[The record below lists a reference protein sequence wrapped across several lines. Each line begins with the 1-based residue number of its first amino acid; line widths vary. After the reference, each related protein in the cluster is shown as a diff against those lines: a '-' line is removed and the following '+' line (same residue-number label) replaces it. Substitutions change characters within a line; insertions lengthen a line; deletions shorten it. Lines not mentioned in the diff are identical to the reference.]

1 MKGAPEG
8 PRIGLPE
15 KKKKENQPATNT
27 TNYNLRPS
35 LYMQLFDDDLGFV
48 SAGPTIVVERKFGL
62 LANRASASRGPIVA

>member
-8 PRIGLPE
+8 PLTGLPE
-15 KKKKENQPATNT
+15 KEKERKPTSYQ
-27 TNYNLRPS
+27 YNKLQFTS
-35 LYMQLFDDDLGFV
+35 KSYMQLFDDDLGFV